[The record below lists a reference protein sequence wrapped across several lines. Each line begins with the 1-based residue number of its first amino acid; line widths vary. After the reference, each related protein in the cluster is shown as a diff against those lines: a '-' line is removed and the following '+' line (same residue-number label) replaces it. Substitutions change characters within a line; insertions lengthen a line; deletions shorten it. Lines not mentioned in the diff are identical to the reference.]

1 MSMNKNLKL
10 KLIVAMC
17 KNNGIGMNNKIP
29 WKISEDMVY
38 FSNKTIGKYTSSDDD
53 KKNAVIMGR
62 NTWESLPKKYKPLPN
77 RLNVVL
83 TRSRNVDK
91 YNDNKYNDNTNEVR
105 FVSCVDDVMDLCHQG
120 DERLEKGEKGEK
132 GEKKSKIYSYA
143 LNDIWI
149 IGGSS
154 VYQEFIKRDIGISN
168 NNNNNTCI
176 SKYYIT
182 YIDKDYNCDTYFP
195 LLENMSKYYLAHFKK
210 HKCIDSNTPNDA
222 PLHVYYIVFKKIDD
236 YVDEK
241 IIQTLFTPHKSKNEN
256 KSNLTLYIKK
266 TDDHEYGREY
276 DRKHDCNDGYENKN
290 DKDYDYDYD
299 YEILFSMFCS

>member
-1 MSMNKNLKL
+1 MSMNKRLKL

-38 FSNKTIGKYTSSDDD
+38 FSKKTIGKYTSSDDD

-91 YNDNKYNDNTNEVR
+91 YNDNKYYDNKYYDNTNEVR
-105 FVSCVDDVMDLCHQG
+105 FVSCIDDAVELCYQE
-120 DERLEKGEKGEK
+120 DERLEKGEK

-168 NNNNNTCI
+168 NTCI

-195 LLENMSKYYLAHFKK
+195 LLENMSKYYLTHFKK

-222 PLHVYYIVFKKIDD
+222 PIHVYYIVLKK
-236 YVDEK
+236 
-241 IIQTLFTPHKSKNEN
+241 
-256 KSNLTLYIKK
+256 
-266 TDDHEYGREY
+266 
-276 DRKHDCNDGYENKN
+276 
-290 DKDYDYDYD
+290 
-299 YEILFSMFCS
+299 